1 MPVRIRKV
9 QNNLRSRHQDA
20 DFTFAKKRYMLSIV
34 AIFGPEN
41 VFVLS
46 IDKTK
51 VPINAT
57 AATKQATMIMHV
69 IYEVPNHDLSKVSGP
84 ECIPVVVP
92 KNNEPEHFYILAEF
106 FNKCLKESSFS
117 DFSVF
122 HMKGFICGPCV

>member
-1 MPVRIRKV
+1 MWTLPVRIRKV

-34 AIFGPEN
+34 ALFGPEN

-92 KNNEPEHFYILAEF
+92 KNNEPEHFY
-106 FNKCLKESSFS
+106 
-117 DFSVF
+117 
-122 HMKGFICGPCV
+122 